1 MKWLIKVVETYVV
14 PTVKEVE
21 DLHEEFLNDR
31 HYQLTGYSYKTKEVK
46 SKGEVIDEQQVVT
59 ATKVF
64 NQEKEPCYDCNIKY
78 VDGGD
83 EEVSF

>member
-21 DLHEEFLNDR
+21 NLHEEFSHDR

-46 SKGEVIDEQQVVT
+46 SKGQVIDEYQVVT
-59 ATKVF
+59 ATKMF
-64 NQEKEPCYDCNIKY
+64 NQEKEPCYDCEIKY
-78 VDGGD
+78 VDSGD
-83 EEVSF
+83 EEVTF